1 MLQQQAMMV
10 SFLSVAVE
18 IPLTMGPFFK
28 PLGLC
33 ANYQRPVLF
42 LEVVTGVMAT
52 FQGNWSSGLGGSGIF
67 RLPS

>member
-28 PLGLC
+28 PWAYVQATKGLSC
-33 ANYQRPVLF
+33 
-42 LEVVTGVMAT
+42 
-52 FQGNWSSGLGGSGIF
+52 S
-67 RLPS
+67 